1 MQDQT
6 DRENTFSLLILLN
19 AQVGR
24 HNSAVKRERM
34 GIKRKEKKMEKEK
47 SRCLLKYGYPQN
59 VLSIRKLRCKT

>member
-24 HNSAVKRERM
+24 HNSAVKRERERM
-34 GIKRKEKKMEKEK
+34 GIKRKENGKRKKQV
-47 SRCLLKYGYPQN
+47 S
-59 VLSIRKLRCKT
+59 T